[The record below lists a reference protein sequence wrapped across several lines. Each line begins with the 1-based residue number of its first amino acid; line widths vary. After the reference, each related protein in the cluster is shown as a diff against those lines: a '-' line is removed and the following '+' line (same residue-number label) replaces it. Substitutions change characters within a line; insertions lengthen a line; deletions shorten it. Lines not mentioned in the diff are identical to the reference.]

1 MSSVP
6 QQPGGW
12 WHDYVCPTHGIEL
25 GAREGNEFLCD
36 HGCRLTGDKVEAA
49 WLALEHQALARAAR
63 VAARR
68 YSLHGD
74 EADRARAVELVLDYS
89 SLYVQISAAGWSDRS
104 ESWML
109 QGKLFAQ
116 ALSEAQWAVGFAD
129 AIITLGAIPKLQ
141 ESTELS
147 RTLDGLAATLAESRR
162 ILVEDRNDQRSNYT
176 AWLDAAARLV
186 ALASHTLGG
195 PSVAPHFAAVVFDHM
210 QLAVRS
216 DGWEWEASTYY
227 HVFVLRAYL
236 LALRGVNPR
245 DMPEEAVDCVRSMID
260 VLVSIASPDGFLPA
274 LHDGP
279 YDRVAMHREVLEI
292 CTLSAQFFSDTGL
305 TTVQSWV
312 VERLGADHDGL
323 EWMLDGWFVGAP
335 LDRAPVVVG
344 SRAFEDAGY
353 VVLRDSR
360 NRMVGILD
368 AGPHGGAHGHFDK
381 LALYLYGDGAKWQ
394 PAPAVPPYGHALRHS
409 YYARTIAHPTVR
421 VDGADQVEAT
431 AEITAWDAAAS
442 RVTAVTTTAIDG
454 VRLSRTVQLSDGLL
468 VDVVHVSCDDGQPHE
483 ISLGL
488 RPAVDFAVVV
498 EGDAWRSTWGAAA
511 ASSAAAASAATPAG
525 AHAKR
530 TEQQPAAL
538 TGWHWASGEST
549 LELHAGRGPSD
560 DPSRLQEIGDWAATA
575 SEASFVSVY
584 SFDAERSIATV
595 SASVEGTNLAI
606 DIQLSDHD
614 TTRIEVAL

>member
-25 GAREGNEFLCD
+25 GAREGNEFVCD
-36 HGCRLTGDKVEAA
+36 HGCRLTGDTVEAA

-89 SLYVQISAAGWSDRS
+89 SLYVRISAAGWSDRS

-129 AIITLGAIPKLQ
+129 AIITLGAIPELQ
-141 ESTELS
+141 ESTDLS
-147 RTLDGLAATLAESRR
+147 RTLEGLAATLAESRR
-162 ILVEDRNDQRSNYT
+162 ILVEDRDDQRSNYT

-195 PSVAPHFAAVVFDHM
+195 PSVAPRFAAVVFDHM

-236 LALRGVNPR
+236 LALRGVDPR
-245 DMPEEAVDCVRSMID
+245 DVPEEAVDCVRSMID
-260 VLVSIASPDGFLPA
+260 VLVSIAAPDGFLPA

-292 CTLSAQFFSDTGL
+292 CTLGAQFFSDTGL
-305 TTVQSWV
+305 ATVQSWV

-323 EWMLDGWFVGAP
+323 DWMLDGWFVGAP

-381 LALYLYGDGAKWQ
+381 LALYLYGDGSKWQ
-394 PAPAVPPYGHALRHS
+394 PAPAVPPYGHALRHA

-442 RVTAVTTTAIDG
+442 RVTAVTTTAIEG

-468 VDVVHVSCDDGQPHE
+468 VDVVHVSCDDGQPHD
-483 ISLGL
+483 ISLGV
-488 RPAVDFAVVV
+488 RPAVDFSVTVD
-498 EGDAWRSTWGAAA
+498 GDSWRSGWGD
-511 ASSAAAASAATPAG
+511 
-525 AHAKR
+525 
-530 TEQQPAAL
+530 AL
-538 TGWHWASGEST
+538 TGWHRASGDAT
-549 LELHAGRGPSD
+549 LELAAGRGPSD
-560 DPSRLQEIGDWAATA
+560 DPSRLQHVGDWSTTASAAT
-575 SEASFVSVY
+575 FVSVY
-584 SFDAERSIATV
+584 SFDPELRLDAVEADFSDTAVRITV
-595 SASVEGTNLAI
+595 PAAAPDSSL
-606 DIQLSDHD
+606 
-614 TTRIEVAL
+614 IEVGL

>member
-25 GAREGNEFLCD
+25 GARDGDEFLCSY
-36 HGCRLTGDKVEAA
+36 GCRLTGDKVEAA

-68 YSLHGD
+68 YALHGD
-74 EADRARAVELVLDYS
+74 VADRERAVELVLDYAA
-89 SLYVQISAAGWSDRS
+89 LYDQISAGGWSERS

-109 QGKLFAQ
+109 RGKLFAQ

-129 AIITLGAIPKLQ
+129 AIITLGPIPELH
-141 ESTELS
+141 ESATLN
-147 RTLDGLAATLAESRR
+147 RTLEGLADTLAGSRR

-176 AWLDAAARLV
+176 AWLDAAARLI
-186 ALASHTLGG
+186 ALARESLGG
-195 PSVAPHFAAVVFDHM
+195 EPVAAHFEAAIVDHL

-236 LALRGVNPR
+236 LGLRGCDPQQVPTEVA
-245 DMPEEAVDCVRSMID
+245 DTVRRMID
-260 VLVSIASPDGFLPA
+260 VLVSIAAPDGFLPA

-279 YDRVAMHREVLEI
+279 YDRVAMYREVLEI
-292 CTLSAQFFSDTGL
+292 CTLGAQFFSDTGL
-305 TTVQSWV
+305 ATVQSWV

-381 LALYLYGDGAKWQ
+381 LALYLYGDGVRWQ

-409 YYARTIAHPTVR
+409 YYARTIAHPTVS

-431 AEITAWDAAAS
+431 AEITAWDAATS
-442 RVTAVTTTAIDG
+442 RVTAVTTTAIEG
-454 VRLSRTVQLSDGLL
+454 VRLSRTVQLADGVL
-468 VDVVHVSCDDGQPHE
+468 VDVVHVTCDDGEPHT
-483 ISLGL
+483 IALGL
-488 RPAVDFAVVV
+488 RPAVDFSVRVI
-498 EGDAWRSTWGAAA
+498 GNSWRSTWGDGAGAA
-511 ASSAAAASAATPAG
+511 ASPAG
-525 AHAKR
+525 AHA
-530 TEQQPAAL
+530 TTGEQTLPAL
-538 TGWHWASGEST
+538 NGWHWAAGETT
-549 LELHAGRGPSD
+549 LDLHAGRGPSD
-560 DPSRLQEIGDWAATA
+560 DPSRLQGIGDWVTTAPTAT
-575 SEASFVSVY
+575 FVSVY
-584 SFDAERSIATV
+584 SFDPDATIDSIETHISDTAVVIEIAT
-595 SASVEGTNLAI
+595 A
-606 DIQLSDHD
+606 DHD
-614 TTRIEVAL
+614 TSRIEVAL

>member
-25 GAREGNEFLCD
+25 GAREGNEFVCD

-89 SLYVQISAAGWSDRS
+89 SLYVRISAAGWSDRS

-129 AIITLGAIPKLQ
+129 AIITLGAIPELQ
-141 ESTELS
+141 ESTDLS

-162 ILVEDRNDQRSNYT
+162 ILVEDRDDQRSNYT

-195 PSVAPHFAAVVFDHM
+195 PSVAPHCAAVVFDHM

-236 LALRGVNPR
+236 LALRGVDPR
-245 DMPEEAVDCVRSMID
+245 DVPEEAVDCVRSMID
-260 VLVSIASPDGFLPA
+260 VLVSIAAPDGFLPA

-292 CTLSAQFFSDTGL
+292 CTLGAQFFSDTGL
-305 TTVQSWV
+305 ATVQSWV

-381 LALYLYGDGAKWQ
+381 LALYLYGDGSKWQ
-394 PAPAVPPYGHALRHS
+394 PAPAVPPYGHALRHA

-442 RVTAVTTTAIDG
+442 RVTAVTTTAIEG

-488 RPAVDFAVVV
+488 RPAVDFSVTVD
-498 EGDAWRSTWGAAA
+498 GDSWRSGWGD
-511 ASSAAAASAATPAG
+511 
-525 AHAKR
+525 
-530 TEQQPAAL
+530 AL
-538 TGWHWASGEST
+538 TGWHRASGDAT
-549 LELHAGRGPSD
+549 LELAAGRGPSD
-560 DPSRLQEIGDWAATA
+560 DPSRLQHVGDWSTTASAAT
-575 SEASFVSVY
+575 FVSVY
-584 SFDAERSIATV
+584 SFDPELRLDAVEADFSDTAVRITV
-595 SASVEGTNLAI
+595 PAAAPDSSL
-606 DIQLSDHD
+606 
-614 TTRIEVAL
+614 IEVGL

>member
-25 GAREGNEFLCD
+25 GARDGDEFLCD

-68 YSLHGD
+68 YALHG
-74 EADRARAVELVLDYS
+74 EAADRERAIELVLDYS
-89 SLYVQISAAGWSDRS
+89 ALYVQISAGGWSDKS

-129 AIITLGAIPKLQ
+129 AIITLGPLPELR
-141 ESTELS
+141 ESTDLS

-162 ILVEDRNDQRSNYT
+162 ILVEDRDDQRSNYT

-195 PSVAPHFAAVVFDHM
+195 PAVAPHFAAVVFDHM

-236 LALRGVNPR
+236 LGLRGIELAELPA
-245 DMPEEAVDCVRSMID
+245 DAVDTLRRMID
-260 VLVSIASPDGFLPA
+260 VLVSIAAPDGFLPA

-279 YDRVAMHREVLEI
+279 YDRDAMHREVLEI
-292 CTLSAQFFSDTGL
+292 CTLGVQLFSDTGL
-305 TTVQSWV
+305 ATVQSWV

-381 LALYLYGDGAKWQ
+381 LALYLYGDGPKWQ

-421 VDGADQVEAT
+421 VDGADQVEAS
-431 AEITAWDAAAS
+431 AEITEWDAAAS
-442 RVTAVTTTAIDG
+442 RVTAVTTTAIEG
-454 VRLSRTVQLSDGLL
+454 VRLSRTVQLADGLL
-468 VDVVHVSCDDGQPHE
+468 VDVVHVVCDDGEPHE

-488 RPAVDFAVVV
+488 RPAVDFSVVV
-498 EGDAWRSTWGAAA
+498 AGDSWRSTWGAASGA
-511 ASSAAAASAATPAG
+511 GLTG
-525 AHAKR
+525 AHAKPTLSR
-530 TEQQPAAL
+530 GQAGL
-538 TGWHWASGEST
+538 TGWHRASGNAT
-549 LELHAGRGPSD
+549 LELAAGRGPSD
-560 DPSRLQEIGDWAATA
+560 DPSRLQHVGDWSMTASAAT
-575 SEASFVSVY
+575 FVSVY
-584 SFDAERSIATV
+584 SFDPEFSLDTV
-595 SASVEGTNLAI
+595 EA
-606 DIQLSDHD
+606 DFSDTAVRITIPTAAPD
-614 TTRIEVAL
+614 SSLIEVGL